1 MKKRY
6 LNPQMD
12 VFEVNF
18 EGFICTSGDRQ
29 DYEELTWAIILGGG
43 E

>member
-6 LNPQMD
+6 LNPQMN
-12 VFEVNF
+12 VFEVKM
-18 EGFICTSGDRQ
+18 EGIVCTSGDRQ
-29 DYEELTWAIILGGG
+29 DYEEITWAIILGGG